1 VDYEYA
7 ATGQVD
13 PVIWGPPKNK
23 IIKEGTWL
31 KGSGNEQMGY
41 LWIGAN
47 TNNVIRGI
55 SLIYDVFINTTYL
68 LSDTLT
74 LRLARF
80 AVAMVRRRISNENYL
95 LESISLLH
103 GSYSSREGLDDI

>member
-1 VDYEYA
+1 
-7 ATGQVD
+7 
-13 PVIWGPPKNK
+13 
-23 IIKEGTWL
+23 
-31 KGSGNEQMGY
+31 
-41 LWIGAN
+41 
-47 TNNVIRGI
+47 
-55 SLIYDVFINTTYL
+55 
-68 LSDTLT
+68 